1 MGFAF
6 GTRGAPRDSC
16 RPRPPALSRV
26 RCPLLPFP
34 SLPAT
39 ARRASRML
47 SMLKPGN
54 PPVSARLLRAN
65 LSSPLC
71 TPEKLASTVARQS
84 VLSSLHP
91 RKVGIDSA

>member
-47 SMLKPGN
+47 SMLKPGK
-54 PPVSARLLRAN
+54 PARFG
-65 LSSPLC
+65 
-71 TPEKLASTVARQS
+71 TTVARQP
-84 VLSSLHP
+84 VLSALHP